1 MEFLFTVEGRA
12 LRQAHLATR
21 PTRTAGQL
29 AQQIHPEGQLGLREK
44 VPVEPGIEPGTT
56 RLRMDNSTT
65 HTVGAARRRAIYGF
79 N

>member
-29 AQQIHPEGQLGLREK
+29 AQPIHPEEQPGLREK
-44 VPVEPGIEPGTT
+44 SLSCPGIEPES
-56 RLRMDNSTT
+56 LD
-65 HTVGAARRRAIYGF
+65 IE
-79 N
+79 

>member
-1 MEFLFTVEGRA
+1 MEGRA

-44 VPVEPGIEPGTT
+44 VPVEPGIEPGSLDIAVAEDYHSAG
-56 RLRMDNSTT
+56 RAALLNSN
-65 HTVGAARRRAIYGF
+65 R
-79 N
+79 